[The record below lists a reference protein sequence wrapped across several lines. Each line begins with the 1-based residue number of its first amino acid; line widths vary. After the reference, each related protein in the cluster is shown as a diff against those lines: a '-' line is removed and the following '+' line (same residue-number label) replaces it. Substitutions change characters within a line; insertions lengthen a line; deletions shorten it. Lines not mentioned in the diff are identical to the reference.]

1 MKRSDMLEFVEALG
15 LNPRD
20 LASVTLDSAG
30 YTAEVMVRDEY
41 GSRTTDDAGLLVI
54 VDIRGLWA

>member
-1 MKRSDMLEFVEALG
+1 MKRSEMVEFVEALG
-15 LNPRD
+15 LNPHD

-30 YTAEVMVRDEY
+30 YTAAVFVRDEY
-41 GSRTTDDAGLLVI
+41 GSRTTDEPGLVT